1 MTRWLYPLVPTVLV
15 TAALSACAPTIQH
28 TAMMPAMFHEA
39 TLIREVAVLPFDG
52 REGTEF
58 ALEIE
63 GALSGIRVS
72 QRPFFTVLERAKL
85 EKVLSEMK
93 LSQSGLVDEKTG
105 RKYRGKTSLS
115 VAAFSGRAARVFPHR
130 RSGGP
135 A

>member
-1 MTRWLYPLVPTVLV
+1 
-15 TAALSACAPTIQH
+15 
-28 TAMMPAMFHEA
+28 MMPAMFHEA